1 MLSHQSGTLQ
11 ITHLNCHSLLS
22 HKDNVVTMFIAA
34 QLDVLALTE
43 TWLDDT
49 VVDSKILPCEPG
61 LSLLWMDRNQCG
73 RGVAF
78 MMVSFIV
85 RPDLREGNVEY
96 LWIEL
101 FLCSKRSLL
110 VCCAYCPP
118 TKLIFMTIF
127 DFGM

>member
-11 ITHLNCHSLLS
+11 IAHLNCHSLLS

-85 RPDLREGNVEY
+85 RPGVQCRISVDRVVTLQQEIISDV
-96 LWIEL
+96 
-101 FLCSKRSLL
+101 LCLL
-110 VCCAYCPP
+110 P
-118 TKLIFMTIF
+118 TI
-127 DFGM
+127 